1 MLLNTYTYSKELNKT
16 IKSVADTVYDNKIFI
31 AIADGQITGKG
42 EPASTPQILGRILG
56 YENDDDEVK
65 LNNTFHKYTSVGD
78 ITDNYVQI
86 HYGTTVKGLKY
97 LVIEK
102 VGTENEVDLPRAGNR
117 GKRDSLVIIMGLLNR
132 VHYGKDLTSL
142 DIAIID
148 TLDYLQIPIDD
159 VEYLLTIDADTRVSK
174 QSISYMVS
182 AMKEEDDIL
191 ALCGDTK
198 VDNKTESWV
207 TGLQVFEYF
216 QSHQMK

>member
-56 YENDDDEVK
+56 YENDEVE

-78 ITDNYVQI
+78 ITDNYAQI

-142 DIAIID
+142 DIAVID
-148 TLDYLQIPIDD
+148 ALDYLQIPIDD
-159 VEYLLTIDADTRVSK
+159 AEYLLTIDADTRVSK

-207 TGLQVFEYF
+207 TGLRVFEYF